1 MSKEKK
7 HKKGLTAFG
16 IIVLVLV
23 LILAIIIGGTYWYI
37 NSKLSKIQKVD
48 IDENDLNVSAQ
59 AEEQLADYR
68 NIAIFGID
76 SREDTYDK
84 GNRSDCIIIASINN
98 KTKDVKLV
106 SVYRDTYVQV
116 EGHGLDKITHAY
128 SYGEAPLA
136 IKTLNTNLDL
146 NIKEFVTVNFD
157 AVKEI
162 IDDIGGISMNITAEE
177 VPHIS
182 GITKAGTYNLT
193 GEQALA
199 YARIRYATGGD
210 YKRTERMRDVLTAV
224 VNKVKTFNIS
234 QLNILVDQVLPR
246 VYTNITANDIFGL
259 LPSAPNFK
267 IVESLGWPYDTK
279 GKTMDRWYG
288 IPITLESN
296 VTRLHQEVF
305 EQKDYSPSDTVKN
318 ISNQNYKLLI
328 LGSALNELKTKTK
341 YQEEIENIVQTI
353 SSKVI
358 FTGFIKYEEI
368 NKFYSIADIAVLPSI
383 WDDPAPLTVIE
394 SLVSGLPII
403 TTNSGGIPEY
413 ATNGSAIIIERNKD
427 LVENLSKSINLLLN
441 DEAKLK
447 EMSISAKKVSKDLTL
462 NNYYNN
468 FIDIMKKG

>member
-1 MSKEKK
+1 MREEKK
-7 HKKGLTAFG
+7 KRKGLKTFG
-16 IIVLVLV
+16 IIVLVLIIILV
-23 LILAIIIGGTYWYI
+23 LILGSIFWYV
-37 NSKLSKIQKVD
+37 NDKLSKMQKVD
-48 IDENDLNVSAQ
+48 IDENNLNVSAQ

-76 SREDTYDK
+76 SREDTYSK

-98 KTKDVKLV
+98 KTKEVKLV
-106 SVYRDTYVQV
+106 SVYRDTYVQI

-162 IDDIGGISMNITAEE
+162 IDDIGGIQMNITSEE
-177 VPHIS
+177 APHIS

-234 QLNILVDQVLPR
+234 QLNTLVDQVLPR
-246 VYTNITANDIFGL
+246 VYTNITANDIFAL
-259 LPSAPNFK
+259 LPSATSFK
-267 IVESLGWPYDTK
+267 ITESIGWPYETK

-296 VTRLHQEVF
+296 VTKLQQEVF
-305 EQKDYSPSDTVKN
+305 GNTNYTPSETVKQ
-318 ISNQNYKLLI
+318 ISDDI
-328 LGSALNELKTKTK
+328 VAKT
-341 YQEEIENIVQTI
+341 
-353 SSKVI
+353 
-358 FTGFIKYEEI
+358 G
-368 NKFYSIADIAVLPSI
+368 YS
-383 WDDPAPLTVIE
+383 
-394 SLVSGLPII
+394 
-403 TTNSGGIPEY
+403 N
-413 ATNGSAIIIERNKD
+413 
-427 LVENLSKSINLLLN
+427 
-441 DEAKLK
+441 
-447 EMSISAKKVSKDLTL
+447 
-462 NNYYNN
+462 
-468 FIDIMKKG
+468 